1 MDSGLYANAGAP
13 QPFSITPSSAGYLSE
28 VAKWGKFLAI
38 IGFVMIGI
46 MVLAG
51 MFAGAV
57 MSMFLP
63 QEAVGVAG
71 GGFFTFFYLMG
82 ALLYFFPVLYLHR
95 FSGKMQEAL
104 RLQDEELLTSS
115 FANLKSLFK
124 FLGILTI
131 IMLAFYGLGLLFMFL
146 GMGIGA
152 MM

>member
-28 VAKWGKFLAI
+28 VARWGKFLAI
-38 IGFVMIGI
+38 IGYVMIGI

-51 MFAGAV
+51 LFAGAA

-63 QEAVGVAG
+63 QEAIGMAG
-71 GGFFTFFYLMG
+71 GGFFT
-82 ALLYFFPVLYLHR
+82 VLYLHR
-95 FSGKMQEAL
+95 FSGKMQDAL
-104 RLQDEELLTSS
+104 RLHDEELLASS

-131 IMLAFYGLGLLFMFL
+131 IMLAFYGLGMLFMFL